1 MKKIIAVAICSFM
14 MYCSSGQTITVQ
26 EYIATYKDVAIAE
39 MKRSGIPASITLAQ
53 GLLETESG
61 NSDLVKRS
69 NNHFGIKCK
78 SNWTGESVT
87 HTDDAPN
94 ECFRKYKNAEDS
106 YRDHSDFLRNN
117 GRYASLFQ
125 LEPTDYKGWAY
136 GLKKAGYATNPRY
149 PMILIKNIE
158 ANNLQQYDSD
168 QVAGESVVISP
179 VVVDSNNVEKKITIS
194 PSIIVE
200 DADTKTEIN
209 SSSKKGKSLFN
220 GLKAVLALKGTSL
233 LAVATRNDIALA
245 KLLEYNDLK
254 QDGLVADDQWIYLE
268 KKPKQG
274 NRDYYIALQRESLYE
289 IAQNNAVQLQYLMQY
304 NNLPENAVV
313 AKGTKINLRP
323 GLAIGQTIVIKND
336 AAAKIHEVQPR
347 EGLYAIARKY
357 NVSVQQLREW
367 NKLEADELSIGQKLI
382 ISK

>member
-14 MYCSSGQTITVQ
+14 MCYSFGQTITVQ
-26 EYIATYKDVAIAE
+26 EYIATYKDIAIAE

-149 PMILIKNIE
+149 PLILIKNIE
-158 ANNLQQYDSD
+158 TNNLQQYDLAEVS
-168 QVAGESVVISP
+168 GEPVVITP
-179 VVVDSNNVEKKITIS
+179 VVIDSNNVEKKIVVS

-200 DADTKTEIN
+200 DADTKTETN
-209 SSSKKGKSLFN
+209 SASKKGKSLFN

-289 IAQNNAVQLQYLMQY
+289 IAQNNAVQLQYLAQY
-304 NNLPENAVV
+304 NNLAENAVV
-313 AKGTKINLRP
+313 AKGTKVNLRP

-336 AAAKIHEVQPR
+336 ATAKVHEVQPK

-367 NKLEADELSIGQKLI
+367 NKLEADELTIGQKLI

>member
-1 MKKIIAVAICSFM
+1 MKKIITVAICSLM
-14 MYCSSGQTITVQ
+14 MYCSFGQTITVQ
-26 EYIATYKDVAIAE
+26 EYINTYKDIAIAE

-94 ECFRKYKNAEDS
+94 ECFRKYRNAEDS

-136 GLKKAGYATNPRY
+136 GLKKAGYATNPKY

-158 ANNLQQYDSD
+158 TNNLQQFDSPEA
-168 QVAGESVVISP
+168 AGESVVISP

-200 DADTKTEIN
+200 DADTKTETN
-209 SSSKKGKSLFN
+209 SASKKGKSLFN

-254 QDGLVADDQWIYLE
+254 QDGLVAEDQWIYLE

-274 NRDYYIALQRESLYE
+274 NRDYYIALQKESLYE
-289 IAQNNAVQLQYLMQY
+289 ISQNNAVQLQYLMQY

-336 AAAKIHEVQPR
+336 VAAKIHEVQPK

-367 NKLEADELSIGQKLI
+367 NRLEADELTIGQKLI